1 MNLWQLRKLSTNENL
16 NEPQPL
22 PENWGGIFGLHGFKD
37 RIGDLTWLGSPVHND
52 TGWFETD
59 IPVPKTTLA
68 EGVITESSVTSVAK
82 ALLAESDWAMMPDVP
97 MTAGKKQEW
106 EVYRKAL
113 REIKL
118 QPGFPENVSWP
129 AKP

>member
-1 MNLWQLRKLSTNENL
+1 MS
-16 NEPQPL
+16 
-22 PENWGGIFGLHGFKD
+22 
-37 RIGDLTWLGSPVHND
+37 WLGNPEYTDV
-52 TGWFETD
+52 GWFETN
-59 IPVPKTTLA
+59 IPDPSGTLA

-106 EVYRKAL
+106 ETYRKAL

-118 QPGFPENVSWP
+118 QSGFPENVSWP
-129 AKP
+129 TKP